1 MRSTSIQRQR
11 GSVSIVVAVSLI
23 ALLGVVGLAIDSG
36 MGYMI
41 RTRLDAAADGAAIAA
56 GQAVT
61 RGSNQA
67 EQTANA
73 TQAATAFFAANYP
86 TGFLGSTATLSNP
99 SIAFDKGTV
108 TIDIAA
114 QASVAPTFMQLFG
127 FKILNVSTSSE
138 TIRKDLDMAFIVD
151 TTGSLNTSG
160 VPAAVRASS
169 INFLNNFDVTND
181 RVALMHFATGTVSDV
196 GFKSGG
202 ARGFDRAGMT
212 KIINKYQFNGSTNS
226 VEAMWNAR
234 NQLAGIL
241 QPSSLRVIVFFS
253 DGAPNSFS
261 AFFPAIKSA
270 CGKTAGTV
278 TSPDTLDPKNSAV
291 TWTTPAGG
299 LYTINTQ
306 SDTLSGCYGDPNAK
320 PAQNVSNVI
329 TGLPRWYNAHDVN
342 EQILPVWPVTSPRPV
357 PNGSPTNGNVNRAS
371 RNLLE
376 GMAEKARLDGT
387 YVFTL
392 GYGLQIAQPTG
403 PDNEPG
409 SDVLKCMANTPDS
422 KCYKSA
428 EPVGV
433 YCYAA
438 TIDDL
443 KPCFSQLASQILRIS
458 K

>member
-1 MRSTSIQRQR
+1 MKKTSIQRQR
-11 GSVSIVVAVSLI
+11 GSVSIIVVVSLM
-23 ALLGVVGLAIDSG
+23 ALLGVLGLAIDSG

-61 RGSNQA
+61 RGNTQSQ
-67 EQTANA
+67 QVANA

-86 TGFLGSTATLSNP
+86 TGFLGSTASLSNP
-99 SIAFDKGTV
+99 SIVFNNGTV

-114 QASVAPTFMQLFG
+114 TASVAPTFMQMFG

-138 TIRKDLDMAFIVD
+138 AVRKDLDMSFVID
-151 TTGSLNTSG
+151 TTGSLNSSG
-160 VPAAVRASS
+160 VPAAVRSS
-169 INFLNNFDVTND
+169 AVNFLSNFDVTND
-181 RVALMHFATGTVSDV
+181 RVALMHFAYGTIVDV
-196 GFKSGG
+196 PFNGNT
-202 ARGFDRAGMT
+202 RGFDRTTMT
-212 KIINKYQFNGSTNS
+212 KDINAYSFSGSTNS

-234 NQLAGIL
+234 NQLDTVIT

-261 AFFPAIKSA
+261 GLFPAVNTA

-278 TSPDTLDPKNSAV
+278 SSPDTSGNWGSIAS
-291 TWTTPAGG
+291 G
-299 LYTINTQ
+299 LYTINAQQTQ
-306 SDTLSGCYGDPNAK
+306 MSGCYSNT
-320 PAQNVSNVI
+320 VSNVV
-329 TGLPRWYNAHDVN
+329 TAMPRWYNAHNATD
-342 EQILPVWPVTSPRPV
+342 QTLPIWPVTSPRAV
-357 PNGSPTNGNVNRAS
+357 PNGTPTQANVNRAS

-376 GMAEKARLDGT
+376 GMAEQARLEGT

-392 GYGLQIAQPTG
+392 GYGPYLTQATG

-409 SDVLKCMANTPDS
+409 ANVLKCMANTADS
-422 KCYKSA
+422 DCYKPS

-438 TIDDL
+438 TTADL
-443 KPCFSQLASQILRIS
+443 KPCFSQIASQILRIT